1 MFLKRIAGEHQKN
14 GKPLIDDPIYAHK
27 VASLE
32 IELMALEITVLR
44 VISQDSGRPGPEA
57 SLLKIKGTEI
67 QQRLT
72 ELMLEAVGPYGLP
85 FDPDFLDGETQH
97 SIVNDDD
104 AAALASYYFN
114 YRKTSIYGGSNEIQ
128 KNIITQMILGL

>member
-1 MFLKRIAGEHQKN
+1 LQFLKRIATKHQKN
-14 GKPLIDDPIYAHK
+14 GQPLIGDPVYASK
-27 VASLE
+27 IASLE

-72 ELMLEAVGPYGLP
+72 ELMVEA
-85 FDPDFLDGETQH
+85 
-97 SIVNDDD
+97 
-104 AAALASYYFN
+104 
-114 YRKTSIYGGSNEIQ
+114 
-128 KNIITQMILGL
+128 